1 MLRTYGVVHNVVGH
15 LISISHLLVPRR
27 QVCHVLFFFA
37 NVFYLLQVLHDVGLV
52 LSHVKFCMLSFG
64 GVVIVLRLTSSFLIY
79 IWVNYAYLLGWN
91 AVLDVVHQHAGLI
104 LCITML
110 VLDVLAIALLLAG
123 HVG

>member
-15 LISISHLLVPRR
+15 LICISHLLVPRR

-64 GVVIVLRLTSSFLIY
+64 GVVVVLRLTSSFLIY